1 LEIAQRP
8 VHGSTSSPRAGMG
21 TNGEWGSGRRAHG
34 CECVD
39 RTGWGE
45 AGHEQPRAPASNS
58 HPFVLSLSK
67 DERGEA
73 GDRTE
78 ARSWFDRL
86 TTNGDRE
93 RGNFAMP
100 AAGYCCG
107 GSGTYTAMPRA
118 CFWVGEMFTPT
129 PTPVCVW
136 PPKRPAPPPTLTPPL
151 RWPSAV
157 PWNSTPLAPSR
168 AASRL
173 S

>member
-78 ARSWFDRL
+78 ARSWFDKIGRAGGRDGGGMGEL
-86 TTNGDRE
+86 QESPKKATVPAG
-93 RGNFAMP
+93 RGGARRDKNYLATRRGMCSGS
-100 AAGYCCG
+100 AGARR
-107 GSGTYTAMPRA
+107 S
-118 CFWVGEMFTPT
+118 
-129 PTPVCVW
+129 
-136 PPKRPAPPPTLTPPL
+136 
-151 RWPSAV
+151 
-157 PWNSTPLAPSR
+157 
-168 AASRL
+168 
-173 S
+173 